1 MDIREN
7 DVLDNTKPPFEVVEN
22 DIVLFYAM
30 TREECQEY
38 IDNNS

>member
-7 DVLDNTKPPFEVVEN
+7 DALDNSKPPFEVIEDGV
-22 DIVLFYAM
+22 VLFYSM